1 MKELVVA
8 VVGFGVDIDVVV
20 ITNLT
25 LSARM
30 MAAQTNPRVASCHL
44 IVCRCCTRSA
54 KVLDDVGDGDGNGDG
69 DGEGDVTAFTNVVVD
84 DASVSVRLVPWRN
97 VHSQQTFPLE
107 NGKFSFLPMSFTL
120 EFYFCPRL
128 SINFMFW

>member
-1 MKELVVA
+1 
-8 VVGFGVDIDVVV
+8 
-20 ITNLT
+20 
-25 LSARM
+25 M
-30 MAAQTNPRVASCHL
+30 MAAQTNPRVASCHR

-120 EFYFCPRL
+120 EKVKFYFCPRL